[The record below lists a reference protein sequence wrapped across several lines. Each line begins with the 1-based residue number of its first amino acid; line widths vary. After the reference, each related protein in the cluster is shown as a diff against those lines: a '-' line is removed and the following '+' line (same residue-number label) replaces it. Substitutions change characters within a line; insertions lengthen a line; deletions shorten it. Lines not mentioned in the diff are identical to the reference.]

1 MRPWISL
8 IWFLSQNQTYGFQRA
23 RVGVPLEKHYLFRNQ
38 GGSKLCITFQIWSGL
53 WVRTA
58 EVPFFLHTHT
68 HTHPHH
74 THTHTHTS
82 AVLGMEMIQ
91 PALGRLGTLNQGCGC
106 LCVPVD
112 KSLFLKKRVLIS
124 PSTLALVC
132 EKVSQSL
139 VGT

>member
-1 MRPWISL
+1 MVCLGTRVEAN
-8 IWFLSQNQTYGFQRA
+8 FLY
-23 RVGVPLEKHYLFRNQ
+23 
-38 GGSKLCITFQIWSGL
+38 IFQIWSGL

-58 EVPFFLHTHT
+58 EVPFSLQTHT
-68 HTHPHH
+68 HTDTH
-74 THTHTHTS
+74 THTHTHTHTES

-91 PALGRLGTLNQGCGC
+91 PALGRLGTLDQGCGC
-106 LCVPVD
+106 SCMPVD
-112 KSLFLKKRVLIS
+112 KSLFLKKRALIS